1 MIEMNLR
8 RLTMTKIKVDV
19 NSVPI
24 NEGDYIVITYDNKIT
39 PAQEIKS
46 VFDSICQEFKDRN
59 RVIAIPNSMEIIAYN
74 KSRMIEMLRNLLNEL
89 EGNNE

>member
-1 MIEMNLR
+1 MTIIYNLET
-8 RLTMTKIKVDV
+8 L
-19 NSVPI
+19 SV

-39 PAQEIKS
+39 PAKIKS

-89 EGNNE
+89 EDNND

>member
-1 MIEMNLR
+1 MIIIYNLET
-8 RLTMTKIKVDV
+8 LSV
-19 NSVPI
+19 NK
-24 NEGDYIVITYDNKIT
+24 GDYIVITYDNKIT
-39 PAQEIKS
+39 PAKIKS

-89 EGNNE
+89 EDNND